1 MPDSATPNT
10 LPTAWHLRLTQSQ
23 GPLSPTALCG
33 HAPRPA
39 DRVRLRHLLAQGTLV
54 NLGSPRLM
62 ALVTADDALGR
73 FAPRQLARAAVLA
86 HVGWSLQPLA
96 LSDTALAK
104 VRLLAVARRHLRA
117 AVADLV
123 AQGQLVPLQLGRQSW
138 VIGTA
143 GLQHHLAQVQT
154 LAPAPAHPESL
165 TPARIRQAYADV
177 LPPGGSMVELAALH
191 RQLGGDL
198 AALHTTLRH
207 MLAEHQLFLVRGEPS
222 VLSASECAAG
232 LTIDG
237 QTYHCIELR
246 QD

>member
-1 MPDSATPNT
+1 MPDSAAPNT
-10 LPTAWHLRLTQSQ
+10 LPAAWHLRLTQAQ

-39 DRVRLRHLLAQGTLV
+39 DRVRLRHLLAQGALV

-86 HVGWSLQPLA
+86 HVGWGLRPLA

-104 VRLLAVARRHLRA
+104 VRLPAFARRHLRV

-138 VIGTA
+138 VIGAA
-143 GLQHHLAQVQT
+143 GIQHHLAQTQAS
-154 LAPAPAHPESL
+154 APAPSEPL
-165 TPARIRQAYADV
+165 TPARLRQAYADV
-177 LPPGGSMVELAALH
+177 LLPGGSMVELAALH

-198 AALHTTLRH
+198 AALHTTLRQ

-222 VLSASECAAG
+222 VLSAAEQAAG

>member
-1 MPDSATPNT
+1 MPDSAPNP
-10 LPTAWHLRLTQSQ
+10 LPAAWHLRLTQAQ

-54 NLGSPRLM
+54 NLGSARLM

-73 FAPRQLARAAVLA
+73 FAPRQLARVAVLA

-104 VRLLAVARRHLRA
+104 VRLLACARRHLRA

-143 GLQHHLAQVQT
+143 GLQHHLAQVQP
-154 LAPAPAHPESL
+154 PAPARPDPL

-198 AALHTTLRH
+198 ATLHTTLRH

-222 VLSASECAAG
+222 VLSASERAAG